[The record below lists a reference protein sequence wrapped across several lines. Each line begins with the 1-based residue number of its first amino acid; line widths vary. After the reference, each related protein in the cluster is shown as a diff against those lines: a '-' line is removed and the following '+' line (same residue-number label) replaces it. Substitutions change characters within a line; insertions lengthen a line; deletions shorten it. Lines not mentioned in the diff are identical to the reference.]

1 MKKTRK
7 MAYIAMIAAVYSV
20 ISLVLAPITYGP
32 IQCRIA
38 ESLNLLPLIYAP
50 SAYGVILGCFLTN
63 LIGVMMGTD
72 VMVIDVFLGTLATAI
87 AVWGV
92 LKFKNVKFRNIPWL
106 SALMPII
113 VNGLI
118 VGAELAYFFYLDNII
133 LGFLICAVEVGIGE
147 AIAMVIGLILNPLIE
162 KTKVFEK

>member
-1 MKKTRK
+1 MTKSKK
-7 MAYIAMIAAVYSV
+7 MAIIAMVAAVYSA

-72 VMVIDVFLGTLATAI
+72 VMVIDIFLGTLATAI

-92 LKFKNVKFRNIPWL
+92 LKFKDIKFKNIPYL
-106 SALMPII
+106 SVLMPVIA
-113 VNGLI
+113 NGVI
-118 VGAELAYFFYLDNII
+118 VGAELAYFFYLDNFL
-133 LGFLICAVEVGIGE
+133 LGFVICAIEVAIGE
-147 AIAMVIGLILNPLIE
+147 MLAMVVGLILNPLLANSKI
-162 KTKVFEK
+162 FEK

>member
-1 MKKTRK
+1 MKKTKK
-7 MAYIAMIAAVYSV
+7 MAIIAMVAAVYSV

-72 VMVIDVFLGTLATAI
+72 VMAIDVVLGTFATAI

-92 LKFKNVKFRNIPWL
+92 LKFKDVKVKNIPWL
-106 SALMPII
+106 SALMPVIA
-113 VNGLI
+113 NGLI
-118 VGAELAYFFYLDNII
+118 VGLELAYFFYLDNFVV
-133 LGFLICAVEVGIGE
+133 GFVICALEVALGE
-147 AIAMVIGLILNPLIE
+147 IIAMAIGLILNPLLA
-162 KTKVFEK
+162 KTKVFR

>member
-1 MKKTRK
+1 MTKSKK
-7 MAYIAMIAAVYSV
+7 MAIIAMVAAVYSA

-92 LKFKNVKFRNIPWL
+92 LKFKDIKFKNIPYL
-106 SALMPII
+106 SVLMPVIA
-113 VNGLI
+113 NGVI
-118 VGAELAYFFYLDNII
+118 VGAELAYFFYLDNFL
-133 LGFLICAVEVGIGE
+133 LGFVICAIEVAIGE
-147 AIAMVIGLILNPLIE
+147 MLAMVVGLILNPLLANSKI
-162 KTKVFEK
+162 FEK

>member
-1 MKKTRK
+1 MTKSKK
-7 MAYIAMIAAVYSV
+7 MAIITMVAAVYSA

-50 SAYGVILGCFLTN
+50 GAYGVILGCFLTN

-92 LKFKNVKFRNIPWL
+92 LKFKDIKFKNIPYL
-106 SALMPII
+106 SVLMPVIA
-113 VNGLI
+113 NGVI
-118 VGAELAYFFYLDNII
+118 VGAELAYFFYLDNFL
-133 LGFLICAVEVGIGE
+133 LGFVICAIEVAIGE
-147 AIAMVIGLILNPLIE
+147 MLAMVVGLILNPLLANSKI
-162 KTKVFEK
+162 FEK